1 MTDWLTEYTET
12 DDLNEKYGL
21 LREEMTRLR
30 GQRDDIEFFDEDAVG
45 SDVRRLNETVDGDL
59 VVFLANDFGRPRAY
73 RPSGVEREAQD
84 EIRRALLANKYDD
97 TNEDLN
103 EIRRELLTHTPQST
117 KSSSQCPP
125 RTESGTTSP
134 KVRTRRRTSSRSARW
149 SASSTTRRTVSRA
162 TVSRART
169 DARHC
174 LSGYAYRPSSSRICS
189 ATRTAATFSSTSWTR
204 TMSAPRSVASA
215 VAAVVA

>member
-103 EIRRELLTHTPQST
+103 EIRRELLDAHPAIHKVLVAVSAADGIRYHLPEGSNETTNFLTVREMVGLVDYTTNSFQSDGL
-117 KSSSQCPP
+117 S
-125 RTESGTTSP
+125 RT
-134 KVRTRRRTSSRSARW
+134 
-149 SASSTTRRTVSRA
+149 
-162 TVSRART
+162 
-169 DARHC
+169 
-174 LSGYAYRPSSSRICS
+174 Y
-189 ATRTAATFSSTSWTR
+189 
-204 TMSAPRSVASA
+204 
-215 VAAVVA
+215 